1 MGSLKTLGL
10 LPSKSLPSLN
20 KPIDRHR
27 LSGFLY
33 NISLYL
39 QEMGAELEEA
49 TVEPDEEQLWEKVL
63 HFFLQSEGSA
73 ALNQW
78 DGRVP
83 PRPSVRVQ
91 DWFLSLRGSPHWDWL
106 LGLLQSL
113 ISLSE
118 RQPHRP
124 LLTFLSQN
132 WKTVSAVLE
141 AALQALVSGTYGQAS
156 AGLQGFI
163 CALKGR
169 SDCAFS
175 VSWLQQL
182 LRFLETRN
190 WKPVVSL
197 HPAGEGA
204 EHNRGSS
211 AFGRLK
217 PFSLPPEAMRQDELL
232 GNASLEDMMA
242 TEDDPDSMQSLL
254 LQVLSRSGGG
264 ERGGRLA
271 QKNLAL
277 VQSLDGLRRGLLHR
291 VGSSVYSNLRK
302 KVSRVTMAMLDDVST
317 LVDVP
322 QPNAQGRCTVGE
334 YVEHL
339 CSAVVAQSQE
349 LIIIRKKAEVW
360 HPSRFSPLRLIS
372 QNNRCCQSC

>member
-1 MGSLKTLGL
+1 MHPWLRNIMGSLKTLGL

-33 NISLYL
+33 NISMYL

-49 TVEPDEEQLWEKVL
+49 QDEPDEDQLWEKVL

-78 DGRVP
+78 NGRVP
-83 PRPSVRVQ
+83 PRPSVKVQ

-106 LGLLQSL
+106 LGLLQSVL
-113 ISLSE
+113 GLLE

-124 LLTFLSQN
+124 LLAYLSQN
-132 WKTVSAVLE
+132 WRTVSAVLE

-204 EHNRGSS
+204 EHGKASN

-217 PFSLPPEAMRQDELL
+217 PFSLPPEALRQEGMS
-232 GNASLEDMMA
+232 GNASLQDA
-242 TEDDPDSMQSLL
+242 EDDAESMQSLL
-254 LQVLSRSGGG
+254 LQALSRSGGG
-264 ERGGRLA
+264 ERAGHLA

-277 VQSLDGLRRGLLHR
+277 VQSLDGLRSGLLHR
-291 VGSSVYSNLRK
+291 VGSSVYGNLRR
-302 KVSRVTMAMLDDVST
+302 KVSRVTMALLDDVSS

-322 QPNAQGRCTVGE
+322 QPNAQGRCSVGQ
-334 YVEHL
+334 YVERP
-339 CSAVVAQSQE
+339 AAE
-349 LIIIRKKAEVW
+349 IR
-360 HPSRFSPLRLIS
+360 
-372 QNNRCCQSC
+372 N

>member
-1 MGSLKTLGL
+1 MGSIKTLF
-10 LPSKSLPSLN
+10 PNKNLPSLN

-49 TVEPDEEQLWEKVL
+49 PAEPDEDHLWEKVL
-63 HFFLQSEGSA
+63 DFFLQSEGSA

-78 DGRVP
+78 NGRVP

-113 ISLSE
+113 LSLSE
-118 RQPHRP
+118 RQPNRP
-124 LLTFLSQN
+124 LLTYLSQN
-132 WKTVSAVLE
+132 WRTVSAVLE
-141 AALQALVSGTYGQAS
+141 ASLQALISGTYGQAS

-169 SDCAFS
+169 SDCAFN

-204 EHNRGSS
+204 EHNKGSS

-217 PFSLPPEAMRQDELL
+217 PFSLPPEALRQDGFSVNGSMDE
-232 GNASLEDMMA
+232 MMA
-242 TEDDPDSMQSLL
+242 TEDDPDSVQSLL

-264 ERGGRLA
+264 ERGGHLA

-291 VGSSVYSNLRK
+291 VGSSVYNNLRK
-302 KVSRVTMAMLDDVST
+302 KVSQVTMVLLDDVST

-322 QPNAQGRCTVGE
+322 QPNPQGRCSVGE
-334 YVEHL
+334 YAEQL
-339 CSAVVAQSQE
+339 ASQD
-349 LIIIRKKAEVW
+349 ICTVKTAMK
-360 HPSRFSPLRLIS
+360 S
-372 QNNRCCQSC
+372 